1 MCGLGPGL
9 SGAVFF
15 VWKLCDNLFWGA
27 KCKKKMF
34 FFFCLTL
41 CFSWKNRESQQRSWG
56 CARVFWRIEKKKKE
70 GEKWRF
76 SLLVHYSQSL
86 PESCRMRI
94 LRLVSKSQRSIFGL
108 KCRQKFNLSPGT
120 SSFFTF
126 KFLPCVPA
134 RASSYLSY
142 MYTKTLAHAHV
153 YLPSV
158 SSSSSLSSSS
168 CVIVFVIF
176 LQLWCASLSL
186 YLCIVYYNSAH

>member
-41 CFSWKNRESQQRSWG
+41 CFSWKNRESQQRSWW

-70 GEKWRF
+70 GKKWRF

-94 LRLVSKSQRSIFGL
+94 LRLVSKSQRSIFEL

-120 SSFFTF
+120 PKVFDLCACMHQAISSTCTLRRWQTFVSFTCLIFFVLIFFCSPLVFFSFFANMVCPF
-126 KFLPCVPA
+126 
-134 RASSYLSY
+134 
-142 MYTKTLAHAHV
+142 
-153 YLPSV
+153 
-158 SSSSSLSSSS
+158 
-168 CVIVFVIF
+168 
-176 LQLWCASLSL
+176 LSL
-186 YLCIVYYNSAH
+186 YLCLG